1 LTFVKHSKDPGVLSP
16 SQVIK
21 VEKKASGQYDVK
33 EIYLSHGKPLSG
45 SSVAAVFENT
55 LLIGSVFDEHFLLC
69 NLQN

>member
-1 LTFVKHSKDPGVLSP
+1 
-16 SQVIK
+16 